1 MAVASKTKATS
12 KTVVKQKKE
21 AVSKTTKTVKTKQTT
36 KVTKTKTEPQAYKS
50 NKKVVLLTGAT
61 SGMGLEI
68 LKDLALKPYVVLA
81 VGRDP
86 SACKA
91 AMDSIDKKEQK
102 ANIMFCLADLSVMSQ
117 VNNLAQDINQKLN
130 KLNLK
135 HIDVIYFN
143 AAQFTPEISHTYERH
158 EVQWATNY
166 LSVVLLTDLLMPNL
180 KLSTGARIITVTNK
194 PSNNQKLD
202 FQEIQNA
209 KNPIKMYNYSKL
221 ACLMFAMQF
230 NEEYKDTN
238 ICAYSVY
245 PGFVNSRLGALQ
257 TKGIKGFFAKLRLKK
272 ATNVID
278 AIQTSLYLI
287 CAPHLPAKVVLYY
300 NYRPIMPPSYAL
312 SPFNRQRL
320 WRATR
325 SILGLSV
332 K

>member
-1 MAVASKTKATS
+1 MAVASKIKATNKIVAKTKAATS
-12 KTVVKQKKE
+12 K
-21 AVSKTTKTVKTKQTT
+21 AIKTTKTKQPT
-36 KVTKTKTEPQAYKS
+36 KVVKKAQSSVYKS
-50 NKKVVLLTGAT
+50 DKKVVLLTGAT

-86 SACKA
+86 AACKQ
-91 AMDSIDKKEQK
+91 AMDSIDKKELK
-102 ANIMFCLADLSVMSQ
+102 ANIIFCLADLSVMSQ
-117 VNNLAQDINQKLN
+117 VNNLAQDIKQKLE
-130 KLNLK
+130 KINLK

-166 LSVVLLTDLLMPNL
+166 LSVVLLTDLLLPNL
-180 KLSTGARIITVTNK
+180 KLSTGARIITVTNNPTK
-194 PSNNQKLD
+194 HQKLD
-202 FQEIQNA
+202 FTQIQNA
-209 KNPIKMYNYSKL
+209 KDPVKMYNYSKL

-257 TKGIKGFFAKLRLKK
+257 TKGIKGFFAKLKLKK
-272 ATNVID
+272 ATNIID

-325 SILGLSV
+325 SVLGLSV